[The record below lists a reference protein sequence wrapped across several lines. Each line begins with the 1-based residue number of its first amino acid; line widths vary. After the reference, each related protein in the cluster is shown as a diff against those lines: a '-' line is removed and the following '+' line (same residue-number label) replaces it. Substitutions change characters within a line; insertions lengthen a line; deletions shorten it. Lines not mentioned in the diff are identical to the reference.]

1 MLALRSL
8 NYVLIVAAVLGG
20 HAASGLADTSPP
32 GDIPDNQAFVR
43 FSGRGYS
50 LKTPEGWGRTARGSV
65 VTFADKFNAVRI
77 EVVASPTPP
86 TTATVKRRDAA
97 KLEAS
102 AKRFQLRSVTRL
114 ARPAGP
120 VILMT
125 YRAASAPDAV
135 TGKTITEDVERY
147 AFWKAGRLAI
157 ITLAA
162 PRGSDNVD
170 AWRLITTSFRWA
182 G

>member
-1 MLALRSL
+1 MIALRRVTCFL
-8 NYVLIVAAVLGG
+8 LAAAVLGAT
-20 HAASGLADTSPP
+20 AASATADTSPP

-43 FSGRGYS
+43 FSGHGYS
-50 LKTPEGWGRTARGSV
+50 LKTPEGWGRTARGKV
-65 VTFADKFNAVRI
+65 VTFADKFNAIRI
-77 EVVASPTPP
+77 EIGRS
-86 TTATVKRRDAA
+86 ATVPTIASVTRRDAP
-97 KLEAS
+97 KLKA
-102 AKRFQLRSVTRL
+102 AMKGFRLGAVTRL
-114 ARPAGP
+114 TRPAGL

-125 YRAASAPDAV
+125 YRATSMPDSV
-135 TGKTITEDVERY
+135 TGKTITDDVERY

-157 ITLAA
+157 ITLEA

>member
-1 MLALRSL
+1 MLALPFRH
-8 NYVLIVAAVLGG
+8 VLIAAAILGG
-20 HAASGLADTSPP
+20 GATGAIADTAPP

-43 FSGRGYS
+43 FSGHGYS
-50 LKTPEGWGRTARGSV
+50 LKTPEGWGRTTRGSV
-65 VTFADKFNAVRI
+65 VRFADKFNAVRI
-77 EVVASPTPP
+77 EIGASATPP
-86 TTATVKRRDAA
+86 TTASVKGRDAG
-97 KLEAS
+97 KLKATT
-102 AKRFQLRSVTRL
+102 KGFQLRSVARL
-114 ARPAGP
+114 TRPAGR

-147 AFWKAGRLAI
+147 AFWKAGRLAT
-157 ITLAA
+157 ITLQA

-182 G
+182 R

>member
-1 MLALRSL
+1 
-8 NYVLIVAAVLGG
+8 
-20 HAASGLADTSPP
+20 
-32 GDIPDNQAFVR
+32 
-43 FSGRGYS
+43 
-50 LKTPEGWGRTARGSV
+50 
-65 VTFADKFNAVRI
+65 
-77 EVVASPTPP
+77 
-86 TTATVKRRDAA
+86 
-97 KLEAS
+97 
-102 AKRFQLRSVTRL
+102 
-114 ARPAGP
+114 
-120 VILMT
+120 MT

-157 ITLAA
+157 VTLAA